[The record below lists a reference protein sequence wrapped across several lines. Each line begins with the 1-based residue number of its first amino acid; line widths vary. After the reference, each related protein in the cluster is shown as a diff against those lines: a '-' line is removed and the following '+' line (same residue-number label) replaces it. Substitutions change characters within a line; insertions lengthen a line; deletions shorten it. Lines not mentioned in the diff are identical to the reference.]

1 MSVLYITYDGLTDPL
16 GQSQILPYLTALS
29 KRGHR
34 ITILSCEKRAALD
47 RQGEHIRKLA
57 HAARLEWHPLIY
69 HKWPPILSSAYDLA
83 RLRRAVVRLHRA
95 KSFSLVHCRSYIP
108 AAAGLLLKTRF
119 NVPLIFDMRGFWPEE
134 KAEGGTW
141 NLRNPLFRVVY
152 RQTKKLERRL
162 LRCADSIISLTEA
175 GRAELQRRPELRD
188 EQRRIAVI
196 PCCVDTDH
204 FALVS
209 PKQRQVARRTL
220 EIADDATVLTYLGSL
235 GGNYLL
241 SEMLDFYCIYRMR
254 HPNARFLVVTCED
267 AGWIRAEA
275 ARKGIDTGELVVLS
289 AKRDEVPGRIAA
301 ANHGIAFKRPSFSA
315 AGCSPT
321 KIGEMLA
328 VGLPVIAN
336 AGVGD
341 VAIMLNESGCGA
353 TVESFH
359 KVAYEKA
366 LDEIENLALHSH
378 EIRAEARRWF
388 DLEKGVSAYEEIYR
402 GLQPLT

>member
-1 MSVLYITYDGLTDPL
+1 
-16 GQSQILPYLTALS
+16 
-29 KRGHR
+29 
-34 ITILSCEKRAALD
+34 
-47 RQGEHIRKLA
+47 
-57 HAARLEWHPLIY
+57 
-69 HKWPPILSSAYDLA
+69 
-83 RLRRAVVRLHRA
+83 
-95 KSFSLVHCRSYIP
+95 
-108 AAAGLLLKTRF
+108 
-119 NVPLIFDMRGFWPEE
+119 
-134 KAEGGTW
+134 
-141 NLRNPLFRVVY
+141 
-152 RQTKKLERRL
+152 
-162 LRCADSIISLTEA
+162 
-175 GRAELQRRPELRD
+175 
-188 EQRRIAVI
+188 
-196 PCCVDTDH
+196 VDTDH